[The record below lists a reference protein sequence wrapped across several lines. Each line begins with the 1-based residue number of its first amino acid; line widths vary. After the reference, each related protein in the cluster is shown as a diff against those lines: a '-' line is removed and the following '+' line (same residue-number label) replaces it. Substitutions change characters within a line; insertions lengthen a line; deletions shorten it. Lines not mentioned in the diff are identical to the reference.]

1 MFLQFVDAR
10 VTIILAYVEDIIL
23 TSNDFD
29 YIKELTLSL
38 NNWFILKDLGNLS
51 YFLGIQIIR
60 NSKKIHLNQH
70 NYIAKL
76 HVKSELAYFK
86 PTKSLI
92 CIDTLH
98 SIILMATF

>member
-10 VTIILAYVEDIIL
+10 VTILQAYVEDIIL

-60 NSKKIHLNQH
+60 NSKTIHLNQH

-76 HVKSELAYFK
+76 HVKSGLVDFK

-98 SIILMATF
+98 SIIFMATF